1 MVIMLRTGL
10 CVLALLLAPQ
20 LRAEEPLTLLTF
32 DIPPLVHQTDADQAN
47 GYAIRV
53 IQRMFELAGD
63 QYQLEFQ
70 PPKRALRSAT
80 NNANTCAFP
89 IDRSQERET
98 SLSWIGPVSISR
110 HGFYSHPDRP
120 YPVTTLEDARGAIIG
135 SYLGSGVGEYLQSQ
149 GFNVHLASKPY
160 LSLLMLQAGRVD
172 LWISDTRSAPII
184 AQEHGISLSQPE
196 LVFFTTLRSMGCNTN
211 IPQERIHKLEQAL
224 LTLYH
229 NGELA
234 DIMELEP

>member
-1 MVIMLRTGL
+1 MVTPLRTCL
-10 CVLALLLAPQ
+10 CALSLMLACTV
-20 LRAEEPLTLLTF
+20 RAEEPLTLFTF
-32 DIPPLVHQTDADQAN
+32 EEPPLVQQEDDGQAD

-63 QYQLEFQ
+63 QYRLEFQ

-80 NNANTCAFP
+80 SQANTCAFP

-98 SLSWIGPVSISR
+98 SLNWIGPVTVSR
-110 HGFYSHPDRP
+110 HALYSHPDRP
-120 YPVTTLEDARGAIIG
+120 YPIATLEDAREAVIG

-149 GFNVHLASKPY
+149 GYQVHLASKPY

-184 AQEHGISLSQPE
+184 ARSQGISLAEPE
-196 LVFFTTLRSMGCNTN
+196 LVFFTTLRSMGCNTA
-211 IPQERIHKLEQAL
+211 IPQERIRKLEQAL

-234 DIMELEP
+234 DIIELEP